1 MTKINEI
8 QPKKGF
14 EEITGKVVSVSEPRS
29 VREGTLTVA
38 EAEIQDDSGTV
49 ALTLWNDEVNK
60 VKVGDTVKITGGW
73 ANEFQGKIS
82 ISAGKFG
89 KLEVTPGEPAPEVKK
104 AIDEDII

>member
-1 MTKINEI
+1 MKIQEL

-14 EEITGKVVSVSEPRS
+14 DEIIGQVISIGEPRS

-38 EAEIQDDSGTV
+38 EADVQDDSGTV
-49 ALTLWNDEVNK
+49 KLTLWNDEIGRVS
-60 VKVGDTVKITGGW
+60 VGDTVKITKGW

-82 ISAGKFG
+82 VSAGKFG
-89 KLEVTPGEPAPEVKK
+89 ALEVIPGQQKPAVKK

>member
-1 MTKINEI
+1 MVKINEL
-8 QPKKGF
+8 QAKKGF
-14 EEITGKVVSVSEPRS
+14 DEVVAKVISVGEPRS

-38 EAEIQDDSGTV
+38 EAQLQDDSGTV
-49 ALTLWNDEVNK
+49 ALTLWNDEVGT
-60 VKVGDTVKITGGW
+60 VKEGDSVKITGGW

-89 KLEVTPGEPAPEVKK
+89 KMEVIPGEPSSEVKQ